1 MCQENESIFIYSRE
15 TRITMKRKGGEGGR
29 GRREKGGRVD
39 LREKRVLGEGW
50 GGEEGG
56 VTVIR
61 M

>member
-1 MCQENESIFIYSRE
+1 
-15 TRITMKRKGGEGGR
+15 MKRKGGEGGR
-29 GRREKGGRVD
+29 GGREKGGRVD

-56 VTVIR
+56 LTVIR